1 MKRKA
6 QHLVVLAAVP
16 LVGLP
21 LRMGPDRKYR
31 VRIAHIKLPVL
42 RKPDKKAKVATQVGG
57 VERWLGE
64 DKAIC
69 FFVTFNKYAQRWP
82 HF

>member
-16 LVGLP
+16 LVSLS
-21 LRMGPDRKYR
+21 LRMGSDGQYGI
-31 VRIAHIKLPVL
+31 RIAHIKLPVL
-42 RKPDKKAKVATQVGG
+42 CKPDKKAKVATQVGG
-57 VERWLGE
+57 IERWLGE

-69 FFVTFNKYAQRWP
+69 FFVAFDKHAK
-82 HF
+82 